1 MKQLGLFTD
10 AERKRTL
17 SLLSQAGME
26 NKLTIG
32 IKKLLMIIEMARQD
46 ADKIEKFVN
55 TLISL

>member
-1 MKQLGLFTD
+1 
-10 AERKRTL
+10 
-17 SLLSQAGME
+17 ME